1 MFDDMDVAT
10 RPGKKVPTRHGSR
23 SSGPPA
29 GIPVTIH
36 AGRAQRGY
44 LIDMNDRG
52 VFAALPT
59 GLPEDKLVE
68 VEFEMP
74 DGFQKLRV
82 VGEVSWSNFY
92 IGDDGVA
99 FPGVG
104 VEFLGV
110 ADEGLAI
117 LEQFVT
123 ANEGHADWQITP
135 SVAAAE

>member
-1 MFDDMDVAT
+1 MFETTDTTSSLAHLDAPSQGT
-10 RPGKKVPTRHGSR
+10 L

-36 AGRAQRGY
+36 AGQAQRGY

-52 VFAALPT
+52 LFAALPK
-59 GLPEDKLVE
+59 GLPKDKLVE

-74 DGFQKLRV
+74 DGFQTLRV
-82 VGEVSWSNFY
+82 VGEVTWSSFY
-92 IGDDGVA
+92 SGDDGVA

-110 ADEGLAI
+110 ADESLDM

-123 ANEGHADWQITP
+123 ANEGHADWQIQTAIP
-135 SVAAAE
+135 AAE